1 MAGIQMSGLVSGMD
15 TGAIIEQ
22 LMAVEKLPRTK
33 ITLHQDATT
42 KRQSLLQEISSK
54 LTSLKFANDDLKSV
68 LTWGDTQTVES
79 ADASKFTVTRTA
91 GAAPGGFDVAV
102 NQLASAERQ
111 TYKFVSPTA
120 DGTLQI
126 ANADASARTT
136 IPLKAGATV
145 DDAVAAINSS
155 STASLY
161 AVNVNGSLVLSA
173 KTTGDTSG
181 FGISG

>member
-1 MAGIQMSGLVSGMD
+1 MAGIQMSGLVSGLD
-15 TGAIIEQ
+15 TASIIDQ

-79 ADASKFTVTRTA
+79 ADTSKFTVTRTA

-102 NQLASAERQ
+102 GQLASAERQ
-111 TYKFVSPTA
+111 TYKYVPPAA
-120 DGTLQI
+120 DGTLEI
-126 ANADASARTT
+126 ANADATSRTS
-136 IPLKAGATV
+136 IPLKAGASI
-145 DDAVAAINSS
+145 DDAV
-155 STASLY
+155 
-161 AVNVNGSLVLSA
+161 
-173 KTTGDTSG
+173 
-181 FGISG
+181 